1 MSNKNFGLET
11 VISAFL
17 FGVIVGIVGVA
28 LFPTRRNAD
37 TGVAATATAPQV
49 DTSARGPEPVGM
61 QPAAQTSGGTG
72 AIQGSPQ
79 TSRGTGVFINQREIT
94 QQQLAAIKQMYGQAT
109 PPGRYWYDPRSGL
122 YGKWGFEAAGYI
134 RPGHD
139 FGPLPANASNGN
151 TGVIINGRE
160 INMTE
165 AVFFQRIFGAVYKG
179 RWWLDGQTGNVG
191 QEGNPTPVANVVAA
205 LQAQGGGR
213 GQGGEGYRWR
223 DNINNSSGGAENGC
237 VWVNMPGASYSSS
250 GC

>member
-1 MSNKNFGLET
+1 MGNKKFGLET

-17 FGVIVGIVGVA
+17 FGVIVGIAGFA

-37 TGVAATATAPQV
+37 TSVASTTTAPHV
-49 DTSARGPEPVGM
+49 DTSTRAPEPAGI
-61 QPAAQTSGGTG
+61 QPAAQTS
-72 AIQGSPQ
+72 S
-79 TSRGTGVFINQREIT
+79 GTGVFINQREIT
-94 QQQLAAIKQMYGQAT
+94 RQQLEAIKQTYGAAA

-165 AVFFQRIFGAVYKG
+165 AMFFQRIFGAVYQG

-191 QEGNPTPVANVVAA
+191 LEGNPTPIANVVAA
-205 LQAQGGGR
+205 LQRSQGGGG
-213 GQGGEGYRWR
+213 GQGGGGYRWR
-223 DNINNSSGGAENGC
+223 DNINNFSGGAENGC
-237 VWVNMPGASYSSS
+237 VWVNIPGGSYTGS

>member
-1 MSNKNFGLET
+1 MGNKKFGLET
-11 VISAFL
+11 VICAFL
-17 FGVIVGIVGVA
+17 FGVIVGIAGFA
-28 LFPTRRNAD
+28 LFPTRGNNDPR
-37 TGVAATATAPQV
+37 VAA
-49 DTSARGPEPVGM
+49 S
-61 QPAAQTSGGTG
+61 PAAPTGAAMQAPAAAPMLASSQTSGGTG
-72 AIQGSPQ
+72 
-79 TSRGTGVFINQREIT
+79 VFVNQRELT

-109 PPGRYWYDPRSGL
+109 PPGRYWYDARSGL
-122 YGKWGFEAAGYI
+122 YGVWGREAAGYI

-165 AVFFQRIFGAVYKG
+165 AAFFQRIFGAVYQG

-191 QEGNPTPVANVVAA
+191 MEGNPTPIANIVAA
-205 LQAQGGGR
+205 LQQSQGGGR
-213 GQGGEGYRWR
+213 GQGGGEGYRWR

-237 VWVNMPGASYSSS
+237 VWVNMPGARYSSS